1 MKHNIGGDKKVTN
14 YKEERP
20 WGSFEILADRPNYKT
35 KILTVLPGKRLSL
48 QAHQK
53 REENWIVVSGKAQVQ
68 IDDEFIELDRGEHV
82 YIPKTAKHRL
92 ENRGSEELTIIEVQT
107 GEYFGEDDIVRYE
120 DDFNRAS
127 I

>member
-1 MKHNIGGDKKVTN
+1 MVN

-20 WGSFEILADRPNYKT
+20 WGSFEILADFPNYKT
-35 KILTVLPGKRLSL
+35 KILTVLPDKRLSL
-48 QAHQK
+48 QSHQK
-53 REENWIVVSGKAQVQ
+53 REENWIVVSGRALVQV
-68 IDDEFIELDRGEHV
+68 DDEFMELGKGEHI

-92 ENRGSEELTIIEVQT
+92 ENQGPEVLVIIEVQT

-120 DDFNRAS
+120 DDFNR